1 MASTRPEVRTRAG
14 RVRGSWRGS
23 PGASRS
29 MAVFLGIPYA
39 APPTGDRRLA
49 APVPHPGWHG
59 VRETTAFG
67 PTPQR
72 GDAGITLIP
81 EPSVP
86 GDATLSVNVFTPAP
100 DAAARLPVLV
110 YVHGG
115 GYTSGSP
122 ASPWYD
128 GAAFARDGVVT
139 VTLSYRLGFDGFGWV
154 DGAATN
160 RGVRDWVLALEW
172 VQENIAQF
180 GGDPDRVTIAGQSA
194 GGGAVLTLLGMPA
207 AQHLFRGAWCLSG
220 ALADVPEDRAR
231 QVARRLGEALGVDP
245 TLDGFRSVPE
255 GRVLERQEAAARPT
269 SGGRLTLAVDRLTH
283 GTSLG
288 PVVDGDLVPRPT
300 IASLRA
306 GVGGDK
312 PLVLGTADDEFS
324 MVLDGARPV
333 LRWVPPALALTLLKV
348 PRARRRAYLAA
359 NAALRAG
366 GTTRLLGRY
375 VTDMVFRREVVHVA
389 RARDAAGRAAPTWT
403 YRFAWASPTHGIALH
418 CLDVPFF
425 FDVLDAPGVDR
436 MTGHRPPQRL
446 ADDVHGAAADFV
458 RTLDP
463 GWTSW
468 SDVPG
473 TARVWDTTGP
483 AEQADAYAS
492 VEPLVRSFGG
502 PADGASPDVAEVT
515 PAGAPR
521 APRRAA
527 RRGP

>member
-1 MASTRPEVRTRAG
+1 MARTRPEVATRAG
-14 RVRGSWRGS
+14 RVRGAWRGR
-23 PGASRS
+23 PEASDRT
-29 MAVFLGIPYA
+29 AVFLGVPYA
-39 APPTGDRRLA
+39 EPPTGGRRFA
-49 APVPHPGWHG
+49 APVPHAGWDG
-59 VRETTAFG
+59 VRDATAFG

-72 GDAGITLIP
+72 GDTGITLIP

-100 DAAARLPVLV
+100 DESARLPVLV

-128 GAAFARDGVVT
+128 GGAFARDGVVT

-154 DGAATN
+154 DGAPSN
-160 RGVRDWVLALEW
+160 RGVRDWLLALEW
-172 VQENIAQF
+172 VQENVAAF

-207 AQHLFRGAWCLSG
+207 SQHLFRAAWCLSG
-220 ALADVPEDRAR
+220 ALADVPEARAR
-231 QVARRLGEALGVDP
+231 QVARRLADAAGVDP

-255 GRVLERQEAAARPT
+255 ARLLELQTKAARLP
-269 SGGRLTLAVDRLTH
+269 GGPLTIAVDELSN

-324 MVLDGARPV
+324 MVLDGARRV
-333 LRWVPPALALTLLKV
+333 LRWVPPGLALTLLRV
-348 PRARRRAYLAA
+348 PRARRRAYLEA
-359 NAALRAG
+359 NAALRAQ
-366 GTTRLLGRY
+366 GTVRLLGRY
-375 VTDMVFRREVVHVA
+375 VTDMVFRREVVQVA
-389 RARDAAGRAAPTWT
+389 RARDTADRTAPTWT
-403 YRFAWASPTHGIALH
+403 YRFAWPSPTYGIALH

-425 FDVLDAPGVDR
+425 FDVLDAPGVRRIAGDD
-436 MTGHRPPQRL
+436 PPQLL
-446 ADDVHGAAADFV
+446 ADEVHGAAAAFV
-458 RTLDP
+458 RTLEP

-468 SDVPG
+468 SDTPG

-483 AEQADAYAS
+483 REQADAYAGS
-492 VEPLVRSFGG
+492 EPLVRSR
-502 PADGASPDVAEVT
+502 PV
-515 PAGAPR
+515 PAGRDRPGGTPR
-521 APRRAA
+521 SPLRSGA
-527 RRGP
+527 